1 MKQDLDDLL
10 TDDEEVSGG
19 LNQTISKSKK
29 NAEETAEHF
38 LMQIPPDFERAEIH
52 GKANVV
58 YDIDKVRINPADP
71 NSFCKCCGNPVVTDD
86 TLYSICCD
94 I

>member
-38 LMQIPPDFERAEIH
+38 LM
-52 GKANVV
+52 
-58 YDIDKVRINPADP
+58 
-71 NSFCKCCGNPVVTDD
+71 
-86 TLYSICCD
+86 
-94 I
+94 